1 MPKIVNYR
9 DLDLNFNRHP
19 LTNDVT
25 QLIEEESIKKA
36 LKNLLLFKRYEKPF
50 HPEINSGIYD
60 SLCENI
66 SNLHLDGMKIIIRQM
81 VEKYETRIRLHD
93 VIILGNF
100 DGNSYSVSL
109 YYTILNTQTPA
120 NFTFT
125 IARSR

>member
-1 MPKIVNYR
+1 MSKIVNYR

-36 LKNLLLFKRYEKPF
+36 LKNLLLLKRYEKPF

-60 SLCENI
+60 SLFENI
-66 SNLHLDGMKIIIRQM
+66 SHLHLNAMKDIVSQM
-81 VEKYETRIRLHD
+81 IEKYEPRILLQD

-100 DGNSYSVSL
+100 DGNSYSVTL
-109 YYTILNTQTPA
+109 YYTIVNTQIPA
-120 NFTFT
+120 TFSFTV
-125 IARSR
+125 ARNR